1 MREVQMYPI
10 IKDYLETLNFDVKA
24 EIDDVDIMA
33 VKDNKT
39 LLIEMKNTLSLTLIY
54 QGILRQKL
62 SDFVYLA
69 VSKPTEKIIKSKT
82 FKEKKAIIKRL
93 GLGLML
99 VDVDKS
105 LITVLIDPS
114 LPTVI
119 KNNKKKKKLEKEFL
133 LRKTTSNQGGV
144 TQTKIITAYREL
156 ALEIL
161 AFLDGSEQPVQAIV
175 NHTNQIKASRLLID
189 NHYGWFLR
197 VERGIYKLSSKGE
210 KALKTYETVI
220 NHLNEVKHQ
229 KNI

>member
-1 MREVQMYPI
+1 MKEVQMYPI
-10 IKDYLETLNFDVKA
+10 IKDYLETLNFNVKA
-24 EIDDVDIMA
+24 ELDDIDIMA
-33 VKDNKT
+33 VKDDKT

-161 AFLDGSEQPVQAIV
+161 AFLEGSEQPVRAIV

-189 NHYGWFLR
+189 NHYGWFER
-197 VERGIYKLSSKGE
+197 VERGIYKLSPKGE

-229 KNI
+229 TNI